1 MNAAIRSS
9 LLAVPLLALAVV
21 LWWHPPGGEDVFEGV
36 SPDAGAWLGVH
47 AATLL
52 AFPFLGLAAFALLR
66 GVESLAATVS
76 RVAVVLFLVFYTAYE
91 VTIGVGTGF
100 LVDYANDLP
109 AAEQA
114 VVADAIQEYN
124 RNWLTAEP
132 ASISMIVGFF
142 GWVVAMFAAAY
153 ALRRAGATWPVTLLV
168 GGAAL
173 FAVHPPPVGPV
184 GLVCLTGALVLVERR
199 RAREARESEVAPAAP
214 LPATAPVGG
223 ELP

>member
-1 MNAAIRSS
+1 MRSVLRTT
-9 LLAVPLLALAVV
+9 LLTVPLLVLAVV

-52 AFPFLGLAAFALLR
+52 AFPFLGLAAFSLLR

-114 VVADAIQEYN
+114 AVADAIQEYN

-132 ASISMIVGFF
+132 ASIAMIVGFF
-142 GWVVAMFAAAY
+142 AWVVAMVAAAY
-153 ALRRAGATWPVTLLV
+153 ALRRAGATWPLTLLA

-184 GLVCLTGALVLVERR
+184 GLVCLSAAVVLVERW
-199 RAREARESEVAPAAP
+199 RAHEAREVSSAPAPQLAEG
-214 LPATAPVGG
+214 AVTR
-223 ELP
+223 

>member
-1 MNAAIRSS
+1 MRSA
-9 LLAVPLLALAVV
+9 LRTTVLVVPLLVLAVV
-21 LWWHPPGGEDVFEGV
+21 LWWHPPGGEDVFAGV
-36 SPDAGAWLGVH
+36 SPDAGAWLTVH
-47 AATLL
+47 TVTLL
-52 AFPFLGLAAFALLR
+52 GFPFLGVAAFSLLR

-114 VVADAIQEYN
+114 AVADAIQEYN

-153 ALRRAGATWPVTLLV
+153 ALRRVGATWPLTVLV

-173 FAVHPPPVGPV
+173 FAIHPPPVGPV
-184 GLVCLTGALVLVERR
+184 GLVFLVIALVLVERAR
-199 RAREARESEVAPAAP
+199 AAREAEAPSLAAE
-214 LPATAPVGG
+214 A
-223 ELP
+223 

>member
-1 MNAAIRSS
+1 MISAVRTA
-9 LLAVPLLALAVV
+9 LLVVPLLVLAVV

-36 SPDAGAWLGVH
+36 SPDAGEWLGVH

-114 VVADAIQEYN
+114 AVADAIQEYN

-132 ASISMIVGFF
+132 ASISMLVGFF
-142 GWVVAMFAAAY
+142 GWVVAMIAAAY
-153 ALRRAGATWPVTLLV
+153 ALRRVGASWPLTLLV

-173 FAVHPPPVGPV
+173 FAIHPPPVGPV
-184 GLVCLTGALVLVERR
+184 GLVFLAAAVVMVERWR
-199 RAREARESEVAPAAP
+199 RREVHDTPPRAA
-214 LPATAPVGG
+214 AEGAVS
-223 ELP
+223 